1 MGISIALGLSRFA
14 PIDTSTTDSGH
25 GDVLITILVIV
36 ALLIVT
42 LLIGVG
48 VTLARRP
55 GKQLDEWGNPTS
67 TAAPTPPASPPPTS
81 TTPPTSP
88 PR

>member
-1 MGISIALGLSRFA
+1 MGISIALGLPRFA
-14 PIDTSTTDSGH
+14 PIDTSTTDNGH

-67 TAAPTPPASPPPTS
+67 TAAPPPPASPPPTS
-81 TTPPTSP
+81 TPPTSP

>member
-14 PIDTSTTDSGH
+14 PIDKSATDSGH

-42 LLIGVG
+42 MLIGVG

-67 TAAPTPPASPPPTS
+67 TAPPTTPTTPPPTS
-81 TTPPTSP
+81 TPPTSP